1 MRHSCYTLQ
10 SRRNGALQRV
20 HLPANKT
27 WSVMKRTVFFVS
39 DGTAITAETFGHSL
53 LTQFGD
59 LAFKEIRLPF
69 VDTVAKAEEAV
80 ALINQAA
87 AQSQLEVLV
96 FSTIVDAEVRA
107 ALKGVEAHVFDMFA
121 AFMRPLEKLLG
132 VTSSP
137 AVGQAHGM
145 GDVVAYEDRMDAT
158 NYALTHDDG
167 VSKRLDEAEVIL
179 IGVSRSGKTPTCLY
193 MALHFAVKAANY
205 PLTEEDLEQPRLP
218 EFLRRNAD
226 KLFGLTIDPDRL
238 SRIRELRRPGSR
250 YASLKQ
256 CRYEVEAAEALLRA
270 EGVPMLSSTGSSV
283 EELASR
289 ILLKKGLYR
298 NNGAG

>member
-1 MRHSCYTLQ
+1 
-10 SRRNGALQRV
+10 
-20 HLPANKT
+20 
-27 WSVMKRTVFFVS
+27 MKRTVFFVS

-53 LTQFGD
+53 LTQFSE
-59 LAFKEIRLPF
+59 LEFKEIRLPF
-69 VDTVAKAEEAV
+69 VDSTSKASDAV
-80 ALINQAA
+80 DLINRAA
-87 AQSQLEVLV
+87 EHSPLRVLV

-107 ALKGVEAHVFDMFA
+107 VLAKVNAEVFDMFS
-121 AFMRPLEKLLG
+121 AFMGPLEKLLG
-132 VTSSP
+132 VSSSP

-167 VSKRLDEAEVIL
+167 VSKRLDEADVIL
-179 IGVSRSGKTPTCLY
+179 VGVSRSGKTPTCLY

-218 EFLRRNAD
+218 EFLRRHAD
-226 KLFGLTIDPDRL
+226 KLFGLTIDPERL
-238 SRIRELRRPGSR
+238 SRIRQLRRPDSR

-256 CRYEVEAAEALLRA
+256 CRYEVEAAEAMLRA
-270 EGVPMLSSTGSSV
+270 EGVPVLSSTGSSV

-298 NNGAG
+298 NNGAA